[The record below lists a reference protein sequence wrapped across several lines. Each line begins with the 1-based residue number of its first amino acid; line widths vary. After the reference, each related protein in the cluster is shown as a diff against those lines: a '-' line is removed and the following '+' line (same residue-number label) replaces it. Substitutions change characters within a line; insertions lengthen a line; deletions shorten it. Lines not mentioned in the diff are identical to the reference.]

1 MGLAQA
7 ADVGS
12 FPPAEED
19 FSFQGSETFQAQGFL
34 GGTNALTTTGV
45 SSEAYVHPRHP
56 APAHCWILLFGFIHP
71 CLLLLLH

>member
-7 ADVGS
+7 ADTGS
-12 FPPAEED
+12 FPPVEED

-34 GGTNALTTTGV
+34 GDVNVHTPTGI
-45 SSEAYVHPRHP
+45 SLEAYIHPFCP
-56 APAHCWILLFGFIHP
+56 APAHCWILLFGFIHQ

>member
-7 ADVGS
+7 ADAGS

-19 FSFQGSETFQAQGFL
+19 FSFQGTETFQAQGFF
-34 GGTNALTTTGV
+34 GGITVHTPTGV
-45 SSEAYVHPRHP
+45 SSEAYIHPRRP

-71 CLLLLLH
+71 HLLLLLH